1 MFRPRQFSFDTYNG
15 TSGTICFMTAPLSVC
30 LVHID
35 PRDHC
40 MLSFRWLICPFLFR
54 SISLLCS
61 LVFCILAADWVAA
74 QSAGDASLV
83 GVAPRRQAHAHND
96 YLHERPLLDALDH
109 GFCSVEAD
117 IFLVNGELLVA
128 HTRLEL
134 SPKRTLQSLY
144 LDVLQ
149 ERIAKNK
156 GFVQPSVDSFT
167 LLIDIKTEGAETYR
181 ELHRVLALYAD
192 MLTRVENGTVK
203 KGAVTAIVS
212 GNRAVDLIQ
221 SEQIRF
227 VGIDGR
233 LSDLD
238 SDKENH
244 LLPLISDNWTSHFQ
258 WRGKGEID
266 PKELSKLRSIVAKA
280 HAKNRLVR
288 FWASPDNESVWR
300 LLRDEK
306 IDLINTDNLSG
317 LSTFLGSNQ

>member
-1 MFRPRQFSFDTYNG
+1 MNG
-15 TSGTICFMTAPLSVC
+15 L
-30 LVHID
+30 L
-35 PRDHC
+35 
-40 MLSFRWLICPFLFR
+40 WLIRPFR
-54 SISLLCS
+54 YGLLS
-61 LVFCILAADWVAA
+61 LVGGVAFCIFASDKVEA
-74 QSAGDASLV
+74 QSAEV
-83 GVAPRRQAHAHND
+83 VPRPQSHAHND
-96 YLHERPLLDALDH
+96 YLHERPLLDALDQ

-117 IFLVNGELLVA
+117 IFLINGELLVA

-144 LDVLQ
+144 LDPLQ

-156 GFVQPSVDSFT
+156 GSVHAGVDSFT
-167 LLIDIKTEGAETYR
+167 LLIDIKTDGQETYR
-181 ELHRVLALYAD
+181 ELHRVLTKYAD

-203 KGAVTAIVS
+203 KGPITAIVS
-212 GNRAVDLIQ
+212 GNRPIESIQ
-221 SEQIRF
+221 AEPIRL

-238 SDKENH
+238 SDKESH

-306 IDLINTDNLSG
+306 VDLINTDNLAG
-317 LSTFLGSNQ
+317 LSTFLGSKP

>member
-1 MFRPRQFSFDTYNG
+1 MNRLRLLIRLFPFRKLTLSGAAVSSLLMAGEVKSQSTEVTPRQ
-15 TSGTICFMTAPLSVC
+15 
-30 LVHID
+30 
-35 PRDHC
+35 
-40 MLSFRWLICPFLFR
+40 
-54 SISLLCS
+54 
-61 LVFCILAADWVAA
+61 
-74 QSAGDASLV
+74 
-83 GVAPRRQAHAHND
+83 QAHAHND
-96 YLHERPLLDALDH
+96 YLHERPLLDALDQ

-128 HTRLEL
+128 HTRVEL

-144 LDVLQ
+144 LDPLQ

-156 GFVQPSVDSFT
+156 GFVHAGVDSFT
-167 LLIDIKTEGAETYR
+167 LLIDIKTNGEETYR
-181 ELHRVLALYAD
+181 ALHRVLTKYAD
-192 MLTRVENGTVK
+192 MLTRVDNGTVK
-203 KGAVTAIVS
+203 KGPITAIVS
-212 GNRAVDLIQ
+212 GNRPVEAIQ
-221 SEQIRF
+221 SESLRL

-238 SDKENH
+238 SDKESH

-266 PKELSKLRSIVAKA
+266 PKELSKLRSIVGKA

-306 IDLINTDNLSG
+306 VDLINTDNLAG
-317 LSTFLGSNQ
+317 LSTFLGSKP